1 VSLAAP
7 SPAARYILT
16 ALFFFALMQI
26 GVKALPHI
34 PAHEIVLFRAGISF
48 VVSYLLLRR
57 KRINPWGKNRKLLF
71 LRGASGT
78 VALILFFYTL
88 QNMPL
93 ASAVTI
99 QHLSPVFTAILA
111 GLFFGEATRFK
122 QWLFILVSVV
132 GVIFIKGYDPRVTV
146 LETAL
151 GLTAALSSGL
161 AYNFIRR
168 LRHSDHPLVVV
179 LYFPLVTIPTVGLY
193 TIFHWT
199 TPAGWDWAV
208 LLFVGLTTQ
217 IAQVYLTRAY
227 FADSAVTVSSFNYVG
242 VVYALFFG
250 FIIFGETIGIL
261 ALFGIALILFGVTM
275 SQRYRRVEK
284 NPAAF

>member
-1 VSLAAP
+1 VAPLALP
-7 SPAARYILT
+7 PAARYILT

-34 PAHEIVLFRAGISF
+34 PAHEIVLFRAAISF

-57 KRINPWGKNRKLLF
+57 KKVTPWGNNKRLLL

-78 VALILFFYTL
+78 VALVLFFYTL

-111 GLFFGEATRFK
+111 GLFFGESTRFK
-122 QWLFILVSVV
+122 QWIFILLSFG

-146 LETAL
+146 PETIL

-168 LRHSDHPLVVV
+168 LRDSDHPLVVV

-193 TIFHWT
+193 TIFHWI
-199 TPAGWDWAV
+199 TPIGWDWAV

-217 IAQVYLTRAY
+217 IAQVFLTKAY
-227 FADSAVTVSSFNYVG
+227 FADSAVNVSSFNYIG
-242 VVYALFFG
+242 VVYALLFG
-250 FIIFGETIGIL
+250 FVLFGETISLL
-261 ALFGIALILFGVTM
+261 AVFGIALILFGVTM
-275 SQRYRRVEK
+275 SQHYGKVGK
-284 NPAAF
+284 